1 VIEKPGSCSGFCIRP
16 VSPRDAASICGIYNY
31 YIENTVITF
40 EEEPVSVE
48 SMEARIKTVAAKY
61 PWLVYE
67 EAGEILGYAF
77 IHAWHER
84 SAYRFTAEDSIYLK
98 HGKQGQGI
106 GKTLFARL
114 LEEVRKRDIRVL
126 MSVITVPNQA
136 STVLHERFGFKQ
148 AGCFS
153 GVGFKFGRR
162 LDVGY
167 WELMLDEK
175 PENKGEPEF

>member
-1 VIEKPGSCSGFCIRP
+1 LE
-16 VSPRDAASICGIYNY
+16 DAAAIRSVYNY
-31 YIENTVITF
+31 YIGNTVATF

-48 SMEARIKTVAAKY
+48 TMEERIKTVTAKY

-67 EAGEILGYAF
+67 EVGEILGYAY

-98 HGKQGQGI
+98 HGKTGQGI
-106 GKTLFARL
+106 GKALFTRL
-114 LEEVRKRDIRVL
+114 LEETRKLDIRVL

-136 STVLHERFGFKQ
+136 STGLHERFGFKQ
-148 AGCFS
+148 AGCFT
-153 GVGFKFGRR
+153 GVGCKFGCR

-167 WELMLDEK
+167 WELILNE
-175 PENKGEPEF
+175 EPGSGRPGL